1 MKRIKIKIKDCI
13 AITALFGAFFSLFG
27 LIALYF
33 IGVFCLPIVL
43 IWAIYKIVT
52 HFFN

>member
-13 AITALFGAFFSLFG
+13 ATTALFGTLFSIAG
-27 LIALYF
+27 LIAVYF
-33 IGVFCLPIVL
+33 IGVFCLPVVL